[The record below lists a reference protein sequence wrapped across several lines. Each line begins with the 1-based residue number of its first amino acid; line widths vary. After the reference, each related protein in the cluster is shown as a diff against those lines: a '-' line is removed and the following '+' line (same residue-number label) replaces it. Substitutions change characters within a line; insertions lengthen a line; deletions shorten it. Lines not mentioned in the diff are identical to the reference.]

1 MIKALKNN
9 ILWVIFTAFVLL
21 AVSFIDEPLFKSNSP
36 FPIGKSIAWL
46 AFIAF
51 LIYTVNVSIK
61 ESFYKALKRMSPIL
75 WTKQIGIDLY
85 IGVTMFM
92 VIIYLNEPSFIIFL
106 LWLIPATIF
115 ANLATL
121 LYLALHY
128 DSIVGMLLG

>member
-1 MIKALKNN
+1 MIKTLKNN

-21 AVSFIDEPLFKSNSP
+21 AVSFIDEPLFKSNGP

-92 VIIYLNEPSFIIFL
+92 VIVYLNEPSFIIFL
-106 LWLIPATIF
+106 LWIIPATIF

>member
-1 MIKALKNN
+1 MIKTLKNN

-21 AVSFIDEPLFKSNSP
+21 AVSFIDEPLFKSNGP

-61 ESFYKALKRMSPIL
+61 ENFYKALKRMSPIL

-92 VIIYLNEPSFIIFL
+92 VIVYLNEPSFIIFL

>member
-121 LYLALHY
+121 LYLVH
-128 DSIVGMLLG
+128 